1 MPSFFRTLDLHSLD
15 LHATPRAIREMR
27 DGQIDGIILRGVY
40 DPGACADICR
50 RLENGRHRLFR
61 TDFPPIMRAFFLGEN
76 LNLAH
81 PDLRRYFALAPAFE
95 DGLRDLFDPH
105 EDVQQRLCRLF
116 EAIDQGQRYCA
127 APGPAADTRH
137 MFTTIRA
144 HVPGDG
150 DRVLDVGCGFGGA
163 LALLDTVLRGSR
175 LVGVNIDQRQL
186 RVCSE
191 IRSISD
197 NWLGLAGAAACALPF
212 GRGAFDVVFC
222 IEAMFHFESRM
233 MFLSEAAR
241 VLRPGGR
248 LVFTDF
254 TFDEDG
260 PTPPWRIETMTAA
273 LRDDYGPWPEV
284 WLTPGALTKMTDT
297 AGFETV
303 EAQDWTGNTLPSY
316 RVTAPHVGPF
326 PSSRPDAGEVLCW
339 LHHSGRLRYE
349 ARVLALSRIVAL

>member
-144 HVPGDG
+144 HVPGGFIPPHFDNEQGFRESYRFVNRATRG
-150 DRVLDVGCGFGGA
+150 DLFSFVLTLARPEAGGA
-163 LALLDTVLRGSR
+163 LEIFDITHGGKAGRMIDNAEDTASTPLDDAPRVRMSIAAGDLLLFNSSR
-175 LVGVNIDQRQL
+175 YLHRVTPVEGMRT
-186 RVCSE
+186 RWTVCS
-191 IRSISD
+191 
-197 NWLGLAGAAACALPF
+197 F
-212 GRGAFDVVFC
+212 
-222 IEAMFHFESRM
+222 M
-233 MFLSEAAR
+233 SEA
-241 VLRPGGR
+241 
-248 LVFTDF
+248 
-254 TFDEDG
+254 
-260 PTPPWRIETMTAA
+260 RI
-273 LRDDYGPWPEV
+273 GNEV
-284 WLTPGALTKMTDT
+284 
-297 AGFETV
+297 
-303 EAQDWTGNTLPSY
+303 Y
-316 RVTAPHVGPF
+316 
-326 PSSRPDAGEVLCW
+326 CW
-339 LHHSGRLRYE
+339 G
-349 ARVLALSRIVAL
+349 

>member
-1 MPSFFRTLDLHSLD
+1 MSYRVP
-15 LHATPRAIREMR
+15 
-27 DGQIDGIILRGVY
+27 
-40 DPGACADICR
+40 
-50 RLENGRHRLFR
+50 
-61 TDFPPIMRAFFLGEN
+61 
-76 LNLAH
+76 
-81 PDLRRYFALAPAFE
+81 RYFDWLLDGRIVGDPARDVHLGYWMAPPNPDTPLASGAFE
-95 DGLRDLFDPH
+95 QAQMML
-105 EDVQQRLCRLF
+105 
-116 EAIDQGQRYCA
+116 
-127 APGPAADTRH
+127 TR
-137 MFTTIRA
+137 RA
-144 HVPGDG
+144 VAMARPGDG

-197 NWLGLAGAAACALPF
+197 NWLGLAGADACALPF